1 MSLTP
6 GTTPTSEAARASGA
20 GRDAGPVPHRKQ
32 INGLRRR
39 LWVVL
44 FAIFAFEIGTFLV
57 VFPWMD
63 AWTLNHLPSFFPGH
77 EVALQDLWDDPYF
90 RGTLSCLG
98 LLNVYIA
105 LRAALRLMR
114 RSKQA

>member
-6 GTTPTSEAARASGA
+6 ETTPTSEAARDSAPPALPQKKVSA
-20 GRDAGPVPHRKQ
+20 
-32 INGLRRR
+32 LRRR
-39 LWVVL
+39 IWLIL

-63 AWTLNHLPSFFPGH
+63 SWTLNHLPNFFPGH
-77 EVALQDLWDDPYF
+77 EIELQDLWDDPYF
-90 RGTLSCLG
+90 RGSLSSLG
-98 LLNVYIA
+98 LLNLYIA
-105 LRAALRLMR
+105 LREALHLIR

>member
-6 GTTPTSEAARASGA
+6 ETTPTS
-20 GRDAGPVPHRKQ
+20 VPQLKQ
-32 INGLRRR
+32 GNGLRRR
-39 LWVVL
+39 LWGGL
-44 FAIFAFEIGTFLV
+44 FAIFAFEIGTFLA

-63 AWTLNHLPSFFPGH
+63 SWTLNHLPSFFPGH
-77 EVALQDLWDDPYF
+77 EVELQDLWDDPYF
-90 RGTLSCLG
+90 RGSLSCLG

-105 LRAALRLMR
+105 LREAVQLIR

>member
-6 GTTPTSEAARASGA
+6 GTTPTSDSSRHSAA
-20 GRDAGPVPHRKQ
+20 PVPPPRGKQ
-32 INGLRRR
+32 PGGLRRR
-39 LWVVL
+39 IWLIL

-63 AWTLNHLPSFFPGH
+63 SWTLNHLPSFLPGH
-77 EVALQDLWDDPYF
+77 EIEFQDLWDDAYF
-90 RGTLSCLG
+90 RGALSCLG
-98 LLNVYIA
+98 MLNVYIA
-105 LRAALRLMR
+105 LREALKIIR

>member
-6 GTTPTSEAARASGA
+6 ETTPTSEAARDSV
-20 GRDAGPVPHRKQ
+20 PPPPHRAHAS
-32 INGLRRR
+32 GLRRR
-39 LWVVL
+39 LWVIL

-63 AWTLNHLPSFFPGH
+63 SWTLNHFPTFFPGH
-77 EVALQDLWDDPYF
+77 AIQLQDLWDDPYF
-90 RGTLSCLG
+90 RGALSCLG

-105 LRAALRLMR
+105 LREALQLIR
-114 RSKQA
+114 RGKQA